1 MPKPSQPEPPRRST
15 TKSLGMLVLGAFSVL
30 YIANPG
36 LGVFEL
42 LPDVLPGV
50 GNIDEALATM
60 LLLRVLA
67 YFGLNLIGR
76 TREQG
81 QGDGPIIDI
90 GGPGDDRNKR

>member
-1 MPKPSQPEPPRRST
+1 MQKSSQPEPPRRST
-15 TKSLGMLVLGAFSVL
+15 TKSLGMLVLGAASVL

-42 LPDVLPGV
+42 LPDVVPGV

-67 YFGLNLIGR
+67 YFGLNLVGNPR
-76 TREQG
+76 G
-81 QGDGPIIDI
+81 QGKEDGPIIDI
-90 GGPGDDRNKR
+90 GGPGDDRNQR